1 MAKRPDSEEYGLAQR
16 AHVGRAALGELKPR
30 HFDPIEVFRQSCAGR
45 VPRLLPLKFRL
56 MSTSPFAFF
65 RGSVEIMAA
74 DFGAAR
80 NTRID
85 VQLCGD
91 AHLKNFGFY
100 ATPSSEIVLDIN
112 DFDETIR
119 GPWEWDVKRMA
130 TSIMLGGRIAGD
142 KEARC
147 SAATEVFIRQ

>member
-16 AHVGRAALGELKPR
+16 AHLGRAALGELKPR

-45 VPRLLPLKFRL
+45 VPHLLPLKFRL

-80 NTRID
+80 NTRIA
-85 VQLCGD
+85 VQLYGD
-91 AHLKNFGFY
+91 AHLKNVGRY
-100 ATPSSEIVLDIN
+100 GTPRSEIEVDIT
-112 DFDETIR
+112 DFDETR
-119 GPWEWDVKRMA
+119 HGP
-130 TSIMLGGRIAGD
+130 
-142 KEARC
+142 
-147 SAATEVFIRQ
+147 